1 MGPDHA
7 RFAALHLLRVA
18 LVRCS
23 AHTLLSFAP
32 PFLGG
37 DQTVACAPVIPEHL
51 ASHIDMNAIARDL
64 ACYYSQTEIAGQSFM
79 YRAG

>member
-1 MGPDHA
+1 M
-7 RFAALHLLRVA
+7 
-18 LVRCS
+18 
-23 AHTLLSFAP
+23 SFAP